1 MENIS
6 LSSILKFSLIRH
18 LPVLTSVF
26 VLSFGATASQ
36 QQPSE
41 QQLEKLEGQWQ
52 SSGGQFLDSLNNPR
66 YTFKV
71 TEPGYV
77 DIRLENISKAC
88 AADPFL
94 YLIKAGDV
102 MLNDDWWDKPD
113 DTLSSCKRN
122 SRLVVKLTKGNYT
135 LVAATYYDNETA
147 DFTIGIKTKS
157 LDTLEAAKISDFKK
171 QEIKFKSQKKVYRN
185 SWNNSGGQDP
195 NHKGNLVFPLTVEA
209 DEEITITLTSEVDT
223 YLYLLNKNGPK
234 LEENDDG
241 YTGYNSRINRS
252 LGKGEYIIVAATYHE
267 SMVGDFE
274 LVVERIKKTYRQVN
288 FSAGEDLT
296 KNYSASNNFFSQ
308 KATGGSTNEA
318 VTYESSDISIAVSQG
333 SGNFVIKGVGTTTIT
348 ATKRGD
354 NYYRDATDR
363 FQLTVLPGRQ
373 PDFSIA
379 DNKVTTYH
387 ANAQYQEEAK
397 GGAEKGTVTY
407 TSSNPRLL
415 PVDENNGIVNILGV
429 GETTITAIKK
439 DPNYFDATAEY
450 VLTVEPA
457 IRPTLPMGEDV
468 EIRYIHNGSF
478 QRQATGG
485 SGNEPVTYSSSN
497 PNFIVSK
504 NGKVFFGD
512 TGKTTI
518 TAKQPSSDGTYIET
532 GEYNLIVT
540 RGPQVISFDNFLS
553 SNSNNLHFLNKK
565 CGESFTLKTKTNL
578 FAEVDYESEYES
590 VAKVDNNGKVT
601 VLELGDTRIIA
612 TAAKNSRYREA
623 MAFYELNV
631 QEKGHQA
638 IQFKGENP
646 VLMYGETETYRKDII
661 DGWGDKGI
669 SYEVG
674 YDESSLF
681 SVDSSSGQVDFDY
694 DLAIDVGAFE
704 AEAVITAYK
713 SGDDCYHKAESSYH
727 IRWQKNAI
735 YPPEVGKTADK
746 KYVIEWTMPDYN
758 EKAKVKLYYS
768 NFSNGHSTTQNP
780 KEDPDPDHPISVKPI
795 DPYKDIDIAE
805 WAEVIGDSTVGEKS
819 FVWDT
824 SVLPE
829 GDYYI
834 FAMVENISEDCENS
848 GVCEN
853 GYSGTSNEEDLF
865 AAQRPL
871 VVKHDYG
878 LAMDCSSM
886 NNYSTDKGNAPNNCP
901 DNSMALLNNKGN
913 IIDWGKNLTKP
924 DGKFSKIYPAK
935 NAYAALDNNGA
946 IEVWGGEYVDSQR
959 KPDKD
964 SFTSIYTSASS
975 FAAKRKDGSIV
986 AWNKLGTG
994 EIDNVAKLISS
1005 ENHFIALKNDGS
1017 ISIWG
1022 EKQPIDWQNRG
1033 KFWLGA
1039 GIYTYT
1045 LDYGGSKAYDFK
1057 FTPVGK
1063 VETKVGDN
1071 NEKVEI
1077 WDAPSELVLIP
1088 VDSQNPPRL
1097 MPSKK
1102 IWSTQEGVI
1111 KLPFFC
1117 RLARQMDTEVDFYR
1131 LINIEDEDLG
1141 CDLTAIKDSLASF
1154 LQAGTL
1160 YRTKYVINTNNIEGD
1175 MSPVYNSTLYIEL
1188 DSDTYE
1194 WNFKEPKWEG
1204 KVSEWQKVASNSN
1217 YIDVHADKGSGTFI
1231 ALTDKGSVE
1240 QWTFAGQ
1247 PIDAVP
1253 DGGGYI
1259 RIFASKFTEGYFA
1272 IRANGKAETW
1282 GMADYQTSYIGGT
1295 SGRRKPNN
1303 DPYSWEDFGL
1313 ISNVNKY
1320 FATSDGEHELRYV
1333 SEPEQKWNAHHGQY
1347 ETFGEIQG
1355 LIAFYE
1361 PGVNPEEYIYGT
1373 SDGAITTRDD
1383 VIKPVYFTC
1392 ETTRGRYNWI
1402 LPGGCDL
1409 SSVPKKVAKILEP
1422 NKKYYA
1428 RIWVQVDKKNLLRY
1442 QDTLVHDGTK
1452 SLAPAQPHI
1461 FTVELDHRGL
1471 RRGTR
1476 SISDLSDAKL
1486 QDARVHSNAD
1496 GFIVDNH
1503 DNLHFWGTQLY
1514 SPYENI
1520 LAPVAQDDLSID
1532 DDAFFEFGVRMF
1544 SNSIGTVLLSE
1555 NDGSIDYISVNS
1567 CFRAYNKEKNCHSA
1581 PSDSGYINIYS
1592 TSTAFAGLTA
1602 DGSITTWGRRPFDYI
1617 DGSDF
1622 ENTERRDEAP
1632 VYYREGN
1639 CGEDGGPSDKG
1650 YISIKATKCSFTAIK
1665 ADGTMTTWGTI
1676 KDMNIYSVP
1685 TSLE

>member
-52 SSGGQFLDSLNNPR
+52 SSGGRLLDSENNPR
-66 YTFKV
+66 YTFDV

-77 DIRLENISKAC
+77 DIRLENTSDAC
-88 AADPFL
+88 PADPYL
-94 YLIKAGDV
+94 YLIDEEV
-102 MLNDDWWDKPD
+102 NDDWDKPD
-113 DTLSSCKRN
+113 DALSDCIRN

-135 LVAATYYDNETA
+135 LVAATFNENETA
-147 DFTIGIKTKS
+147 DFTIRIKPIS
-157 LDTLEAAKISDFKK
+157 LGTLAAAKISDFKK
-171 QEIKFKSQKKVYRN
+171 QEIKFKSRKSISG
-185 SWNNSGGQDP
+185 SWDKSGGQD
-195 NHKGNLVFPLTVEA
+195 HRHEGNPRYSQVVEA
-209 DEEITITLTSEVDT
+209 YEEIIITLTSEVDT
-223 YLYLLNKNGPK
+223 YLYLLNKDGSIFK
-234 LEENDDG
+234 YDDDG
-241 YTGYNSRINRS
+241 HTGYNSRIKTS
-252 LGKGEYIIVAATYHE
+252 PGKGEYTIVAGTYAADKVGNFTLLIE
-267 SMVGDFE
+267 S
-274 LVVERIKKTYRQVN
+274 IKTPSKIQQVN
-288 FSAGEDLT
+288 FSAGEDFSMD
-296 KNYSASNNFFSQ
+296 YSATNNWLVH
-308 KATGGSTNEA
+308 KATGGSTNKR
-318 VTYESSDISIAVSQG
+318 VTYESSDLHVAVSLG
-333 SGNFVIKGVGTTTIT
+333 SGTFRINGAGKATITATRPGNYRYHDATASVQLTVLPIRQPSLFIGGNKEIIYSANVPPHQQEAVGGADKGIVTYHSSNPHILPVNEKSGVVDILGVGETTIT
-348 ATKRGD
+348 ATKITA
-354 NYYRDATDR
+354 NYYNISAEYK
-363 FQLTVLPGRQ
+363 LTVKKGEQ
-373 PDFSIA
+373 PDFSIGGDIEIA
-379 DNKVTTYH
+379 YHEDKYFWQESHKAEGGIENGKLTYSSSNPSLLPVDENNGIVNILGVGETTITVKNEASNYH
-387 ANAQYQEEAK
+387 DVEAQYRLTVKPGVQPPLVIGSDQQFTYSKNGSHKQIAK

-407 TSSNPRLL
+407 TSSNPSLL

-457 IRPTLPMGEDV
+457 IRSTLSMGEDI
-468 EIRYIHNGSF
+468 EITYTHNGSF
-478 QRQATGG
+478 QRQASGG
-485 SGNEPVTYSSSN
+485 SGDEPVTYSSSN
-497 PNFIVSK
+497 PSLLPVDEN

-532 GEYNLIVT
+532 GEYNLIVKP
-540 RGPQVISFDNFLS
+540 GSQVISFDNFLS
-553 SNSNNLHFLNKK
+553 SNSNNPHFLNKK
-565 CGESFTLKTKTNL
+565 CGESFTLKPKTNL

-601 VLELGDTRIIA
+601 VVGLGNTKIIA
-612 TAAKNSRYREA
+612 TAAKNSRYLEA
-623 MAFYELNV
+623 KAFYELNI

-669 SYEVG
+669 SYEVD
-674 YDESSLF
+674 YDESLLF
-681 SVDSSSGQVDFDY
+681 GVDSSGQVDFDY
-694 DLAIDVGAFE
+694 DSAIDVGESAAE
-704 AEAVITAYK
+704 TRIKAYKPEDSCYQEAVSFYEIK
-713 SGDDCYHKAESSYH
+713 
-727 IRWQKNAI
+727 WQKNAI
-735 YPPEVGKTADK
+735 YPPKVGKTADK
-746 KYVIEWTMPDYN
+746 EYVIEWTMPDYN

-795 DPYKDIDIAE
+795 DSYKDIDIAE

-853 GYSGTSNEEDLF
+853 DYSGASNEEGLF

-913 IIDWGKNLTKP
+913 IIGWGKNLTKP

-975 FAAKRKDGSIV
+975 FAAKRKDGSII

-1005 ENHFIALKNDGS
+1005 EDHFIALKKDGS
-1017 ISIWG
+1017 ISIWD
-1022 EKQPIDWQNRG
+1022 EKQPI
-1033 KFWLGA
+1033 
-1039 GIYTYT
+1039 
-1045 LDYGGSKAYDFK
+1045 
-1057 FTPVGK
+1057 V
-1063 VETKVGDN
+1063 
-1071 NEKVEI
+1071 
-1077 WDAPSELVLIP
+1077 
-1088 VDSQNPPRL
+1088 
-1097 MPSKK
+1097 
-1102 IWSTQEGVI
+1102 
-1111 KLPFFC
+1111 
-1117 RLARQMDTEVDFYR
+1117 
-1131 LINIEDEDLG
+1131 
-1141 CDLTAIKDSLASF
+1141 
-1154 LQAGTL
+1154 
-1160 YRTKYVINTNNIEGD
+1160 
-1175 MSPVYNSTLYIEL
+1175 
-1188 DSDTYE
+1188 
-1194 WNFKEPKWEG
+1194 
-1204 KVSEWQKVASNSN
+1204 WQKVASNSN
-1217 YIDVHADKGSGTFI
+1217 YIDIHADKGSGTFI

-1361 PGVNPEEYIYGT
+1361 PGVNPEEYIYDT
-1373 SDGAITTRDD
+1373 SDGGFTMRGD

-1409 SSVPKKVAKILEP
+1409 SSVPKKVAKILEM

-1428 RIWVQVDKKNLLRY
+1428 RIWVQVDKKSLLSY
-1442 QDTLVHDGTK
+1442 HDTLVHDGTE

-1476 SISDLSDAKL
+1476 SISDLSDAQL

-1520 LAPVAQDDLSID
+1520 LAPVAQDDLSIG

-1567 CFRAYNKEKNCHSA
+1567 CFQAYNKEKNCHSA

-1622 ENTERRDEAP
+1622 ENIERRDEAP